1 MRSALRVI
9 YVQIQSYIYVT
20 WFNSFVCFTTFPC
33 FSIRHISHIDMMWR
47 GVTVIHEFI
56 VVSLHLEAI
65 ISTQHW
71 ITVHVLLK
79 CSWLSCLGCSIC
91 QHKQPQ
97 NYSLWQHRA
106 FITAFYIKL
115 ECVEMSV
122 KIAYM
127 HQHKKRSVF
136 CQDKMDRSIYEE
148 QLLQCEVKKKKTE

>member
-1 MRSALRVI
+1 MSIFNWSIIWGVHCVI
-9 YVQIQSYIYVT
+9 YVQIQSYIYIT
-20 WFNSFVCFTTFPC
+20 WFKSFAFFTAFPW
-33 FSIRHISHIDMMWR
+33 FSIRHLMMWR
-47 GVTVIHEFI
+47 GITVIHEFI
-56 VVSLHLEAI
+56 LVSLHLEAI
-65 ISTQHW
+65 ISTQHL

-115 ECVEMSV
+115 ECVEMSL

-127 HQHKKRSVF
+127 HQHKKTISFLSR
-136 CQDKMDRSIYEE
+136 
-148 QLLQCEVKKKKTE
+148 